1 MSMTNEEIVVDALL
15 KTPEMK
21 KHITAEEIAEY
32 DNLED
37 FFFYSK
43 NPYAKALDVLIR
55 GITENKNEKLI
66 YDELLFNLKSLE
78 D

>member
-37 FFFYSK
+37 FFSI
-43 NPYAKALDVLIR
+43 AKIPMR
-55 GITENKNEKLI
+55 RH
-66 YDELLFNLKSLE
+66 
-78 D
+78 